1 MSLPVDIESRKDA
14 IIGVMRECGAELV
27 EILFRRAGSRS
38 IVTFIVDKEGG
49 ISLEDCA
56 QINRK
61 LGIFFDTLAE
71 DAQGP
76 SAGIFA
82 GPYFLEVNS
91 PGLDR
96 PLKAENDF
104 LKVVGRAIKLVYRAE
119 DGRVLDE
126 IGTVKEVGAGV
137 FKLIRRRDDREI
149 VVPIES
155 VIKAVR
161 EIGFSR

>member
-1 MSLPVDIESRKDA
+1 MSLPVEIESRKDA
-14 IIGVMRECGAELV
+14 IIGVLREYGAELV
-27 EILFRRAGSRS
+27 EILFRRAGARS

-49 ISLEDCA
+49 VSLEDCA

-61 LGIFFDTLAE
+61 LGLFFDALAE
-71 DAQGP
+71 DTLSN

-96 PLKAENDF
+96 PLKTEKDF
-104 LKVVGRAIKLVYRAE
+104 LKVKDRVIKLVYRAE

-126 IGTVKEVGAGV
+126 IGTVKEVEGSSFRLA
-137 FKLIRRRDDREI
+137 RRRDNREI
-149 VVPIES
+149 TVAIES

-161 EIGFSR
+161 EIGFS